1 MVSEIEEVEDDFKGL
16 SKLVEVWSYL
26 SHDAKG
32 NK

>member
-16 SKLVEVWSYL
+16 FKFVEVWSYL
-26 SHDAKG
+26 SYDVKG

>member
-16 SKLVEVWSYL
+16 PKLVKAWSYL

-32 NK
+32 DK